1 MSVAVLVAAVCDDRG
16 GAAKREGDAV
26 GSSQVANGPVARVV
40 VEEALNVHHDLA
52 ARNSGC
58 DGGQGR
64 PGRPVRRMLYH
75 PGVRLEPY
83 GYIQGVGFLGIQRLT
98 HGFRIIM
105 KISFH

>member
-64 PGRPVRRMLYH
+64 PGRPVA
-75 PGVRLEPY
+75 GCS
-83 GYIQGVGFLGIQRLT
+83 
-98 HGFRIIM
+98 IIPEFVLSLM
-105 KISFH
+105 VISKALDS